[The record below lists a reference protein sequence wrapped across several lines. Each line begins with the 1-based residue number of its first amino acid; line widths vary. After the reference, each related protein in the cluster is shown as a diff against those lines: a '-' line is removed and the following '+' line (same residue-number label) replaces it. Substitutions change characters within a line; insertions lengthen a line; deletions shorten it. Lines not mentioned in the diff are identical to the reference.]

1 MSRVKDVTTPRLQ
14 NFLEFQKDPLFF
26 FLNMLDKGD
35 IVSLRTGFKPS
46 FIVNSP
52 EFVKEILVTK
62 DSYFRKGRTT
72 KVLRRTIGDGLLTT
86 EKEEHRRQKNYY
98 QPIFYKERLNHYA
111 MTMVEETK
119 KLVETLQHRKNCNL
133 SDEMMQLTLVIISK
147 VMFATD
153 LEKSKE
159 MLAEAVSET
168 IEQTA
173 HTLLSPVILPLNV
186 PTKRHKIHKQA
197 IFKLENMINE
207 IIKQAKENPENY
219 QKTMVGMMLDTTF
232 ATGERISDE
241 EIRNQMMTMLLA
253 GHETSANL
261 LTWIFYALSQNP
273 EVEWKFHEEI
283 DAISLLEESPFE
295 VYSKL
300 AYTQQMMKEAL
311 RLFPPAWL
319 IYREADKD
327 VELLGE
333 RFKEGSTFMICSYA
347 IHRNY
352 EMFPNPE
359 EFQPD
364 RFTSGYNESIPP
376 FAYFPFGGGSRSC
389 IGYKFAVME
398 TVLILAII
406 GRKYKFQHIE
416 GEQAIPDPLVSL
428 RIKGGLKMEIIER

>member
-1 MSRVKDVTTPRLQ
+1 MSRLKDVTTPRLQ
-14 NFLEFQKDPLFF
+14 NFIEFQKDPLFS

-62 DSYFRKGRTT
+62 DSFFRKGRTT

-119 KLVETLQHRKNCNL
+119 KLVETLHHRKNCNL

-153 LEKSKE
+153 LEKNKE
-159 MLAEAVSET
+159 LLAKAVSET

-186 PTKRHKIHKQA
+186 PTKRHKIHKKA
-197 IFKLENMINE
+197 ICKLENMIYE

-219 QKTMVGMMLDTTF
+219 QKTMVGMMLDTTL

-273 EVEWKFHEEI
+273 EVERKFHEEI

-311 RLFPPAWL
+311 RCFH
-319 IYREADKD
+319 
-327 VELLGE
+327 LLGLYTE
-333 RFKEGSTFMICSYA
+333 RQIKMWSY
-347 IHRNY
+347 
-352 EMFPNPE
+352 
-359 EFQPD
+359 
-364 RFTSGYNESIPP
+364 
-376 FAYFPFGGGSRSC
+376 
-389 IGYKFAVME
+389 
-398 TVLILAII
+398 
-406 GRKYKFQHIE
+406 
-416 GEQAIPDPLVSL
+416 
-428 RIKGGLKMEIIER
+428 